1 MTADQIFDAW
11 HRRICPGSVRD
22 IAVAALSRLE
32 QKLNEDKRA
41 YLEKAETFYM
51 DSQAVDSDSD
61 PDTDANFIQLVTNGI
76 KDSNIRSV
84 VHAKRSKT
92 IDELR
97 DNWRQANA
105 DFEID
110 HRIGDIDTHKISEMS
125 KEQQVSKN
133 QQSQKV
139 FPCYS
144 CHSTSHNIADCP
156 HNKSPI
162 SKEIAKQFA
171 KLRVGKKGRGGKN
184 KGGQ

>member
-32 QKLNEDKRA
+32 QKLNKDNRA
-41 YLEKAETFYM
+41 YLERAETLYM
-51 DSQAVDSDSD
+51 NSQSASSDSD
-61 PDTDANFIQLVTNGI
+61 PNTDAHFIQLVTNGI